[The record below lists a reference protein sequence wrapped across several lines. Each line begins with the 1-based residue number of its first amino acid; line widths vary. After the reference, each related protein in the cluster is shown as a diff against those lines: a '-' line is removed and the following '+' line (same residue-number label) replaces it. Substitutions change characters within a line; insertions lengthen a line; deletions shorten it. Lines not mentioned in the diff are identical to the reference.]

1 MRRKKA
7 IIIIF
12 IILVSIVSTNRIV
25 TADVTNYIDK
35 EIYINNDVY
44 TVYDLLKK
52 KYKFPKNMYT
62 NLNLILDRED
72 RLTVKLNKNLYIG
85 YIKEFEQNIQMDSGT
100 IKAYHNWQNEII
112 AQQRSYNLSIN
123 TWSQSLEGI
132 ILGGEILNFKNVS
145 LGVHAKILNGKKLTR
160 KNYQGEILYE
170 NNKYKASGL
179 FDSLNSAI
187 GQQTKI
193 DNVNFHSSGYSL
205 GFNLSWRLQ
214 DRSKIHLAVE
224 NGLSEIKWYNIYTS
238 VGKFDSDNLKVDQ
251 NGFNYF
257 DSSITGNYSYNDFL
271 SRLTTEV
278 DLSLEYNKWK
288 FGLFERNK
296 LTPYINYKLIES
308 PVVLTSGLY
317 GDFITLN
324 LSHKYFEGEIIT
336 KNLNFNSSTG
346 IGANI
351 KIKFKF

>member
-1 MRRKKA
+1 
-7 IIIIF
+7 
-12 IILVSIVSTNRIV
+12 
-25 TADVTNYIDK
+25 
-35 EIYINNDVY
+35 
-44 TVYDLLKK
+44 
-52 KYKFPKNMYT
+52 
-62 NLNLILDRED
+62 
-72 RLTVKLNKNLYIG
+72 
-85 YIKEFEQNIQMDSGT
+85 MDSGT

-145 LGVHAKILNGKKLTR
+145 LGIHAKILNGKKLTR